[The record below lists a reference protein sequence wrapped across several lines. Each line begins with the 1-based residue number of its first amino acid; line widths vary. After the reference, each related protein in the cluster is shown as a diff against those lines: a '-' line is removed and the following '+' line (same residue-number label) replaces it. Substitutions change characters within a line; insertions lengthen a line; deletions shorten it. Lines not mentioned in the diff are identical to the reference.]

1 MLAPQ
6 VNVQPA
12 SRSGSRL
19 GQYNESAAGEST
31 SGGPLE
37 GTASEPAGGNINNN
51 NNNNSNSNMASA
63 VDELAPRS
71 ESVVNHKS
79 DTEEDIDDDEV
90 SVRYEMYCFCKHLF
104 VSAPVNES
112 TDVRKNRYDRITC
125 G

>member
-19 GQYNESAAGEST
+19 DQYSESAAGEST

-37 GTASEPAGGNINNN
+37 GTASEAAGGN
-51 NNNNSNSNMASA
+51 NNNNSGGGGGGGGNMAST

-71 ESVVNHKS
+71 DSVANHKS
-79 DTEEDIDDDEV
+79 DTDEDIDDDEV
-90 SVRYEMYCFCKHLF
+90 RAALRNVLF
-104 VSAPVNES
+104 L
-112 TDVRKNRYDRITC
+112 
-125 G
+125 